1 MSTLTK
7 YLRRVIRITAEDSPN
22 VAYARAEQAR
32 GLKPSNRTVIPGVLT
47 WQEYTER
54 RLMWDKIR
62 QCVGLDAQFY
72 EGAEVKMFP
81 GVWLE
86 RARELYSQARPGRTR
101 QAEGIGCDPA
111 EGGDSTTLAAVDRY
125 GLIEGISVKTPDTA
139 EIRKLVINFAGK
151 HKVPWNRICFD
162 RGGGG
167 KQHADYMR
175 EKGMAVRT
183 VAFGAPPMLDLKRFK
198 HLYRDRADVK
208 EDRYTYINRRGE
220 MYDTLRQLLNPAN
233 EGWSLPPGEY
243 TDELERQLKPI
254 PLMYDKEGRFYVLPK
269 RRHDKD
275 ANNPDK
281 REPTLIDLVG
291 HSPDETDA
299 VLLALYAMR
308 YNPVVYDLA
317 VDN

>member
-1 MSTLTK
+1 
-7 YLRRVIRITAEDSPN
+7 
-22 VAYARAEQAR
+22 
-32 GLKPSNRTVIPGVLT
+32 
-47 WQEYTER
+47 
-54 RLMWDKIR
+54 
-62 QCVGLDAQFY
+62 
-72 EGAEVKMFP
+72 
-81 GVWLE
+81 
-86 RARELYSQARPGRTR
+86 
-101 QAEGIGCDPA
+101 
-111 EGGDSTTLAAVDRY
+111 
-125 GLIEGISVKTPDTA
+125 
-139 EIRKLVINFAGK
+139 
-151 HKVPWNRICFD
+151 
-162 RGGGG
+162 
-167 KQHADYMR
+167 
-175 EKGMAVRT
+175 MAVRT